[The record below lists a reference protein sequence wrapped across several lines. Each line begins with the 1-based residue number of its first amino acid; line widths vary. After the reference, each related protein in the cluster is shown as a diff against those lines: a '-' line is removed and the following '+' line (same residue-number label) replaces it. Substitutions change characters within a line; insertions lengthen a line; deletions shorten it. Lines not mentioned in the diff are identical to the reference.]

1 MMQELFQSVWV
12 SLAQVAGPVADQAAA
27 SVAAAEEATGV
38 LHFIQQ
44 SDVVG
49 KTLFVILALMSVASW
64 YLIIVKGVLS
74 FRLKRRSQGFMREF
88 WSASSLEQVENE
100 IATHGA
106 RDPFSHLAS
115 HAIHAQKPM

>member
-44 SDVVG
+44 SDVV
-49 KTLFVILALMSVASW
+49 
-64 YLIIVKGVLS
+64 
-74 FRLKRRSQGFMREF
+74 
-88 WSASSLEQVENE
+88 
-100 IATHGA
+100 
-106 RDPFSHLAS
+106 
-115 HAIHAQKPM
+115 